1 LRSKSIELGEGYSIS
16 VNYDE
21 DGLPKIQV
29 KTYGKIDISEL
40 IKEIRRKYPR
50 ATIYGSECQPTI
62 EVSAK
67 PKLKRRKE
75 RLKRRKNE
83 RKKRRKV

>member
-21 DGLPKIQV
+21 DGLPKI
-29 KTYGKIDISEL
+29 
-40 IKEIRRKYPR
+40 R
-50 ATIYGSECQPTI
+50 SECQPTI